1 MSGTCRV
8 PKKTFET
15 FHKAHATRMA
25 NAADSGG
32 GGVGQKFELQ
42 DNMPKVLNE
51 IMYMIYHICLE
62 SVRMSLKGIT
72 CSFCSFFFSISSTEY
87 TYTATIRLIE
97 KQPFVG
103 STTG

>member
-1 MSGTCRV
+1 MITNSAYHHTTYVRDKSC

-32 GGVGQKFELQ
+32 GGWVGQKFELQ

-51 IMYMIYHICLE
+51 IMYIIYYICLE
-62 SVRMSLKGIT
+62 SVRMFLKGIPY
-72 CSFCSFFFSISSTEY
+72 SFCFFFRSVVPNILTQLQY
-87 TYTATIRLIE
+87 I
-97 KQPFVG
+97 
-103 STTG
+103 